1 MLPRR
6 RFIKTSA
13 DLLRHHRLAVASRAK
28 GSEHA
33 MPLCA
38 GPARQRGTERHM
50 YGFCMWQKPHPMHSN
65 KLKKTGLSVEV

>member
-6 RFIKTSA
+6 HFIKTSA

-33 MPLCA
+33 MPPCEGLPDSA
-38 GPARQRGTERHM
+38 DPGDIYVWLLHVAEATSHALNQT
-50 YGFCMWQKPHPMHSN
+50 QKD
-65 KLKKTGLSVEV
+65 GLSVEV

>member
-33 MPLCA
+33 MPHDGDL
-38 GPARQRGTERHM
+38 PDSTDQRDM
-50 YGFCMWQKPHPMHSN
+50 YGLCMWQKPHPMHST
-65 KLKKTGLSVEV
+65 KLQKTGLSVEV